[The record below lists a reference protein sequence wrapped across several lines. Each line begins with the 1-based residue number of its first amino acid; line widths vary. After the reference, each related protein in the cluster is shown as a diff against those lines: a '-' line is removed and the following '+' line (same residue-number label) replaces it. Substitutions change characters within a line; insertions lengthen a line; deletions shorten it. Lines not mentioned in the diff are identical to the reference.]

1 MRITQMIET
10 IKLVLSILPLIIDL
24 SRKLEQQF
32 PESGLGK
39 MKLSL
44 IIESI
49 KNTVGDSKEALATVE
64 KVISTVVSVFNTFG
78 IFKK

>member
-1 MRITQMIET
+1 MIET

-24 SRKLEQQF
+24 TKKLEQQF

-44 IIESI
+44 VIEAI
-49 KNTVGDSKEALATVE
+49 KNILGDSKDVIPVIE
-64 KVISTVVSVFNTFG
+64 KVTSAVVSVFNTFG

>member
-1 MRITQMIET
+1 MIET
-10 IKLVLSILPLIIDL
+10 LKFVLALLPDLIALIK
-24 SRKLEQQF
+24 KLEQQF

-44 IIESI
+44 VIEAI
-49 KNTVGDSKEALATVE
+49 KNSVGEDKIQLVE
-64 KVISTVVSVFNTFG
+64 KLVASIVSVFNTFG

>member
-1 MRITQMIET
+1 MIET

-24 SRKLEQQF
+24 TKKLEQQF

-44 IIESI
+44 VIEAI
-49 KNTVGDSKEALATVE
+49 KNTLGDSKDIIPVIE
-64 KVISTVVSVFNTFG
+64 KVTSAVVSVFNTFG

>member
-1 MRITQMIET
+1 MIET

-24 SRKLEQQF
+24 TKKLEQQF

-44 IIESI
+44 VIEAI
-49 KNTVGDSKEALATVE
+49 KNTLGDSKDVIPVIE
-64 KVISTVVSVFNTFG
+64 KVTSAVVSVFNTFG

>member
-1 MRITQMIET
+1 MIET

-24 SRKLEQQF
+24 TKKLEQQF

-44 IIESI
+44 VIEAI
-49 KNTVGDSKEALATVE
+49 NNTLGDSKDVIPVIE
-64 KVISTVVSVFNTFG
+64 KVTSAVVSVFNTFG

>member
-1 MRITQMIET
+1 MIET
-10 IKLVLSILPLIIDL
+10 IKLILSILPLIIDL
-24 SRKLEQQF
+24 TKKLEQQF

-44 IIESI
+44 VIEAI
-49 KNTVGDSKEALATVE
+49 KNTLGDSKDVIPVIE
-64 KVISTVVSVFNTFG
+64 KVTSAVVSVFNTFG

>member
-1 MRITQMIET
+1 MIET

-44 IIESI
+44 IIESV
-49 KNTVGDSKEALATVE
+49 KNAVGDSKEVLATVE

>member
-1 MRITQMIET
+1 MIET

-24 SRKLEQQF
+24 TKKLEQQF

-44 IIESI
+44 VIEAI
-49 KNTVGDSKEALATVE
+49 KNTLGDSKDVIPVVE
-64 KVISTVVSVFNTFG
+64 KVTSAVVSVFNSFG

>member
-1 MRITQMIET
+1 MIET
-10 IKLVLSILPLIIDL
+10 LKFVLALLPDLIALIK
-24 SRKLEQQF
+24 KLEQQF

-44 IIESI
+44 VIEAI
-49 KNTVGDSKEALATVE
+49 KNGVGEDKIQLVE
-64 KVISTVVSVFNTFG
+64 KLVASIVSVFNTFG

>member
-1 MRITQMIET
+1 MIET
-10 IKLVLSILPLIIDL
+10 LKFVLALLPDLIALVK
-24 SRKLEQQF
+24 KLEQQF

-44 IIESI
+44 VIEAI
-49 KNTVGDSKEALATVE
+49 KNGVGEDKIQLVE
-64 KVISTVVSVFNTFG
+64 KLVASIVSVFNTFG

>member
-1 MRITQMIET
+1 MIMIET
-10 IKLVLSILPLIIDL
+10 IKLVLSILPLIINITTE
-24 SRKLEQQF
+24 LEKKF

-44 IIESI
+44 VLESV
-49 KNTVGDSKEALATVE
+49 KTVVGDSKDVIPVVQ
-64 KVISTVVSVFNTFG
+64 KVIDTVVSVFNTFG

>member
-1 MRITQMIET
+1 MIET

-24 SRKLEQQF
+24 TKKLEQQF

-44 IIESI
+44 VIESI
-49 KNTVGDSKEALATVE
+49 KLSIGDSKDLIPTIE
-64 KVISTVVSVFNTFG
+64 KVTSAVVSVFNAFG
-78 IFKK
+78 VFKK

>member
-1 MRITQMIET
+1 MIET
-10 IKLVLSILPLIIDL
+10 IKLVLSILPVIIDL
-24 SRKLEQQF
+24 ARKLEQQF

-44 IIESI
+44 IIESV
-49 KNTVGDSKEALATVE
+49 KNAVGDSKEVLATVE